1 MVELSRRQFVAA
13 AAAGVAAGAAP
24 AIRASQANK
33 TYRTALIGSGWWGM
47 NVLREA
53 LSSGACQ
60 AVALCDVDADR
71 LELAA
76 EEIGEL
82 QSGTPKTY
90 GDFRELLDRPD
101 IDDMFVFPYRPGP
114 SDAPPGHNEDPGRIR
129 YEPLFIKMYGD
140 CEAGEVG
147 PKLRDVAWLKGRVRL
162 TTANGAADALEA
174 VVADLRN
181 LPPELTKYLVPSAG
195 TYNCRRIAGTDRR
208 SMHAYGAAIDINTK
222 YADYWM
228 WAKPVDGAY
237 PYRNRIP
244 DAIVAAFERHG
255 FVWGG
260 KWYHYD
266 TMHFEYRPELLPGP
280 AG

>member
-1 MVELSRRQFVAA
+1 MHPIRLALLLPFLTFTLAAVPATADPSVADLIRAYPEQFAGIEGNALVWRDGTRMAISD
-13 AAAGVAAGAAP
+13 GVAD
-24 AIRASQANK
+24 K
-33 TYRTALIGSGWWGM
+33 
-47 NVLREA
+47 
-53 LSSGACQ
+53 
-60 AVALCDVDADR
+60 
-71 LELAA
+71 
-76 EEIGEL
+76 
-82 QSGTPKTY
+82 
-90 GDFRELLDRPD
+90 DFDTLLDRPD

-255 FVWGG
+255 FIWGG

-266 TMHFEYRPELLPGP
+266 TMHFEYRPELLP
-280 AG
+280 ARR